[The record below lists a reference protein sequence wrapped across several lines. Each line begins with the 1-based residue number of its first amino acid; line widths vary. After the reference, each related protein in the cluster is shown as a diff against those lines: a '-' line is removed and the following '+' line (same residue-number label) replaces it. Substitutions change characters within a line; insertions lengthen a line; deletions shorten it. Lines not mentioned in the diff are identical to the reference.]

1 MEAFAETEELTPQL
15 LRRALGAFATGV
27 AVIGARGP
35 DGVLVGMT
43 ANSFTS
49 VSLHPPLVLFCAARS
64 LSAFDVYSSASHFS
78 ANVLP
83 VHGEAMS
90 DHFARPC
97 SAKWRTVP
105 HAIGTTGVP
114 LLDFAIVSFECQV
127 VTRHEAGDHLIV
139 IGQAVRLRM
148 ADGGEPLVFFRSRYR
163 QLDVTTMPVE
173 PQADL
178 PFLVWG

>member
-1 MEAFAETEELTPQL
+1 MEAFAETDELTPQL

-35 DGVLVGMT
+35 DSGLVGMT

-64 LSAFDVYSSASHFS
+64 LSAFDVYSSAAHFS

-83 VHGEAMS
+83 VHGETMS
-90 DHFARPC
+90 DHFARPG

-105 HAIGTTGVP
+105 HAIGATGVP
-114 LLDFAIVSFECQV
+114 LLDSAIVSFECR
-127 VTRHEAGDHLIV
+127 VTARYDAGDHLIV
-139 IGQAVRLRM
+139 VGQAERLRM
-148 ADGGEPLVFFRSRYR
+148 SDAGEPLVFFRSRYR
-163 QLDVTTMPVE
+163 QLDVTTKPVE
-173 PQADL
+173 PHAEL